1 MSIPTKFLPAE
12 RNTNSEIQ
20 LQSNYFAEIPFL
32 KQIIDSI
39 PDIVMILN
47 RQRQIV
53 FANQA
58 LLEHPDLNTGT
69 IFGLRPGETL
79 GCIHADKT
87 EGGCGTTEFCKTC
100 GATKSVLSS
109 QKGKSD
115 IQECR
120 ITRKENLGSLDLRVK
135 ASPLTVHNENFTVFV
150 ITNISHEKRR
160 RALERI
166 FFHDILNIAGVV
178 KGFSDLMTAG
188 FAENRDEYAKMINR
202 SIDMLI
208 GEINAQRDLAAAEN
222 NELLIHPGQI
232 NSAELLQEVAGF
244 YEHHK
249 SAHRRHIKLDDNMQE
264 IVFTNDKTLLSR
276 VLGNMLKNAL
286 EASNPGGTVTL
297 GCEKHDEKIRFW
309 IHNPGIMANEVQLQ
323 VFQRSFSTKSQDRG
337 LGTYGMKLLT
347 ERYLKG
353 SVSFFSSEKKGTV
366 FNACYPLEFET

>member
-1 MSIPTKFLPAE
+1 MLTKFLPAD

-20 LQSNYFAEIPFL
+20 LQSKCFAEIPFL

-39 PDIVMILN
+39 PDIIMILN
-47 RQRQIV
+47 QQRQIV

-58 LLEHPDLNTGT
+58 LLEYPELNTET
-69 IFGLRPGETL
+69 VFGFRPGETL

-87 EGGCGTTEFCKTC
+87 KGGCGTTEFCKTC
-100 GATKSVLSS
+100 GASKSIISS
-109 QKGKSD
+109 RKGKPD

-135 ASPLTVHNENFTVFV
+135 ASPLTVHDENFTIFV
-150 ITNISHEKRR
+150 ITDISHEKRR

-166 FFHDILNIAGVV
+166 FFHDILNIAGAV
-178 KGFSDLMTAG
+178 KGFSDLMATG
-188 FAENRDEYAKMINR
+188 FAENRDEYAEMINR

-208 GEINAQRDLAAAEN
+208 GEINAQRDLTAAEN
-222 NELLIHPGQI
+222 NELSVHPVQI

-249 SAHRRHIKLDDNMQE
+249 AAHRRHLQIDDNVQE
-264 IVFTNDKTLLSR
+264 IVFANDKTLLSR
-276 VLGNMLKNAL
+276 VLGNMVKNAL
-286 EASNPGGTVTL
+286 EASNPGETVTL
-297 GCEKHDEKIRFW
+297 GCEKYDEKIRFW
-309 IHNPGIMANEVQLQ
+309 IHNPGIMANDVQLQ
-323 VFQRSFSTKSQDRG
+323 VFQRSFSTKSSDRG

-353 SVSFFSSEKKGTV
+353 SVSFFSSEEKGTI
-366 FNACYPLEFET
+366 FRACYPLKFET